1 MSPGTTWA
9 LVVETTQGI
18 GQRKHTVARVL
29 GHVEGSLEEA
39 LAELE
44 RQARGYVPE
53 HPGSPRRRRLL
64 RTADG
69 FLLVVEGSWQTFA
82 SRFTVGELLADSEA
96 PPAPE
101 PEAREPRVRE
111 PRAGESAPAGP
122 RAGPDEPSGPAS
134 GPDEVDE
141 DGIPVRPA
149 WLGRRD
155 LS

>member
-1 MSPGTTWA
+1 MTPGTTWA

-29 GHVEGSLEEA
+29 AQVEGSREEA

-82 SRFTVGELLADSEA
+82 SRFTVGELLADSDA
-96 PPAPE
+96 PPAP
-101 PEAREPRVRE
+101 PPRAREPRVPE
-111 PRAGESAPAGP
+111 PAPAGP
-122 RAGPDEPSGPAS
+122 PAGPGEPGEPAGPVS

-141 DGIPVRPA
+141 DGVPVRPA

>member
-1 MSPGTTWA
+1 MSRAATWA

-29 GHVEGSLEEA
+29 AQVEGSRKAA

-82 SRFTVGELLADSEA
+82 SRFTVGELLADSDA

-101 PEAREPRVRE
+101 PV
-111 PRAGESAPAGP
+111 AGRPVPPPPHAPA
-122 RAGPDEPSGPAS
+122 AGPAEPAEPAF

-149 WLGRRD
+149 WLNRPG

>member
-1 MSPGTTWA
+1 MSTGTTWA

-29 GHVEGSLEEA
+29 AQIDGSREA
-39 LAELE
+39 ALTELE

-53 HPGSPRRRRLL
+53 HPASPGRRRLL
-64 RTADG
+64 RTGDG

-82 SRFTVGELLADSEA
+82 SRFTVGELLADSDA

-101 PEAREPRVRE
+101 PEAGGPA
-111 PRAGESAPAGP
+111 PPPAPDAPA
-122 RAGPDEPSGPAS
+122 DEPAEPAFD
-134 GPDEVDE
+134 PDEVDE

-149 WLGRRD
+149 WLGRTG
-155 LS
+155 LA

>member
-1 MSPGTTWA
+1 MSPGTTTWA
-9 LVVETTQGI
+9 LVVETTQGV

-29 GHVEGSLEEA
+29 GHVEGARAEA

-82 SRFTVGELLADSEA
+82 SRFTVGELLADSDA
-96 PPAPE
+96 PPAPQ
-101 PEAREPRVRE
+101 PEAPEPV
-111 PRAGESAPAGP
+111 PAGLPAAPEEPAGP
-122 RAGPDEPSGPAS
+122 AFDPDEL
-134 GPDEVDE
+134 DE

-155 LS
+155 RS